1 MTKRIFRSF
10 ILIGVLAILVTIT
23 LIMSILYPYFS
34 GEQIQQL
41 REQSILVA
49 QGVTNEGLPYF
60 DGMTHMQSRITWI
73 NADGSVLYDNESN
86 AATMENHL
94 EREEIKNALRNGIG
108 EVTRYSKTMMTRMDY
123 VARRLSDGS
132 VIRLSRDQYSIP
144 TILISMLQ
152 PILICV
158 AIALGLSLYLS
169 FRLTRRVV
177 LPLNN
182 LNLDDPMS
190 NKNLEELQPLFER
203 LDSGQRELV
212 NRTEQLRRKKIEFE
226 TATDGMQEGLILLDE
241 KGSLLSINASA
252 SRLLNISKYCV
263 GKDILLLNSSKEMQE
278 LLGRCFEGRY
288 AETILVIGGVS
299 YKVSASPVIS
309 DMEVTGAAILIR
321 EISNKEKAE
330 QQRREFTAN
339 VSHELK
345 TPLQTIAGCAEL
357 MKSGMVRIEDQ
368 SAFAEKIYA
377 QSMRMT
383 ALVEDIIHLAK
394 LDEGA
399 EKMQREEVD
408 LTAIA
413 LAEINLLQ
421 TDAEKSGITISC
433 TAEHIKTHCVRALAV
448 SIIHNLIDNAIK
460 YNKPNGSVN
469 VDIRETDTTVLLT
482 IRDTGIGIPEESFDR
497 IFERFYRVDKS
508 RSREAGGTGLGLSI
522 VKHAARLMKAHVDLE
537 STVGVG
543 TVFTVT
549 LPKE

>member
-10 ILIGVLAILVTIT
+10 ILIGVLSILVTIT
-23 LIMSILYPYFS
+23 LIMSILYPYFA

-41 REQSILVA
+41 REKSVLVA
-49 QGVTNEGLPYF
+49 QGVTNEGLAYF
-60 DGMTHMQSRITWI
+60 DGMADMKSRITWI
-73 NADGSVLYDNESN
+73 SIDGAVLYDNESN

-94 EREEIKNALRNGIG
+94 EREEVKEAFSTGIG
-108 EVTRYSKTMMTRMDY
+108 EATRYSKTMMTRMDY
-123 VARRLSDGS
+123 VARRLADNT
-132 VIRLSRDQYSIP
+132 VIRLSRDQYSVP
-144 TILISMLQ
+144 TILLSMLQ
-152 PILICV
+152 PILVCIAI
-158 AIALGLSLYLS
+158 AIALSLFLA

-182 LNLDDPMS
+182 LNLDDPMA
-190 NKNLEELQPLFER
+190 NKNLDELQPLFER
-203 LDSGQRELV
+203 LDLGQRELD
-212 NRTEQLRRKKIEFE
+212 NRTEQLRRRKIEFE
-226 TATDGMQEGLILLDE
+226 TATDGMQEGLVLLDE

-252 SRLLNISKYCV
+252 SRLLNISKYSV
-263 GKDILLLNSSKEMQE
+263 GKDILLMNSSREMQE

-288 AETILVIGGVS
+288 AETVLQFSGIPHKI
-299 YKVSASPVIS
+299 SASPVIS
-309 DMEVTGAAILIR
+309 DSNVTGAAILIR
-321 EISNKEKAE
+321 EITDREKAE

-345 TPLQTIAGCAEL
+345 TPLQTITGCAEL
-357 MKSGMVRIEDQ
+357 MKSGMVRAEDQ
-368 SAFAEKIYA
+368 KSFAENIYA

-413 LAEINLLQ
+413 LSEISLLQ
-421 TDAEKSGITISC
+421 SDAERAGVTISC
-433 TAEHIKTHCVRALAV
+433 TAEHIRIHCVRSLAI

-460 YNKPNGSVN
+460 YNKPNGTIN
-469 VDIRETDTTVLLT
+469 VVIRETDPSVQLE
-482 IRDTGIGIPEESFDR
+482 IRDTGIGIPRESYDR

-522 VKHAARLMKAHVDLE
+522 VKHAVRLLNGRIDLE
-537 STVGVG
+537 SEIGVG
-543 TVFTVT
+543 SKFTVT
-549 LPKE
+549 LFKS